1 MAFNL
6 WIDDAN
12 LSSGTNVQSAPDFS
26 SDAQRSGGFSANQP
40 SSAIRVNSA
49 LRQSNLVVCALM
61 DALNITDKNLLT
73 TRSELSSAIS
83 NKLNTGLSYIPIR
96 GTTVLTG
103 SIVPSSTNSHN
114 LGSSQKQ
121 FNRIY
126 GNSIYANGTNVG
138 NKITSQDSDLATLK
152 TNNYSYAVTLQ
163 TVTSNSKYVYF
174 TRVGKGLFG
183 IYKAEKNT
191 FVQTSSG
198 TTLYLFAKNVYMT
211 DPADIASAYS
221 NLGDEY
227 KTKEVSGIL
236 YAVSADNTMR
246 YLGEISSDVSWG
258 IYCNLEAPI
267 NTGDKALICH
277 FTGYNNL

>member
-73 TRSELSSAIS
+73 TRSELSSVIS
-83 NKLNTGLSYIPIR
+83 NKLNTTLSYIPIS
-96 GTTVLTG
+96 GTSALTG
-103 SIVPSSTNSHN
+103 SIVPSNTNSNN

-121 FNRIY
+121 FSSIY
-126 GNSIYANGTNVG
+126 GNNIYVNGTDVG
-138 NKITSQDSDLATLK
+138 SKIISHDNQLNTLNGTGVIYIVLQSVSNNTKSIEFCRIGK
-152 TNNYSYAVTLQ
+152 TLIGV
-163 TVTSNSKYVYF
+163 
-174 TRVGKGLFG
+174 
-183 IYKAEKNT
+183 YKAEKNT
-191 FVQTSSG
+191 FVQISSG
-198 TTLYLFAKNVYMT
+198 TRIYLFAASVYMD
-211 DPADIASAYS
+211 DPADISSAYS

-227 KTKEVSGIL
+227 KTKSVRGIL
-236 YAVSADNTMR
+236 YAISADNTMK
-246 YLGEISSDVSWG
+246 YLGTIFSNSTWG
-258 IYCNLEAPI
+258 IFCDLENAI
-267 NTGDKALICH
+267 ASTDKALICH